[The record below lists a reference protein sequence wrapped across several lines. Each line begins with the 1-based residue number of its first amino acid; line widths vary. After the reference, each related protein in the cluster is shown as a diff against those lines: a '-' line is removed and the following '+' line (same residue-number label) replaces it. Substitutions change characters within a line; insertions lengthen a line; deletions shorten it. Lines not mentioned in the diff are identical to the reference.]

1 MKALKF
7 LSFSMA
13 IFMIGCTSFLL
24 PEPAP
29 ANLVYRLGV
38 TQQSIPK
45 SQKAVIIRVDRP
57 KASSFLQG
65 KDLIV
70 SLSDLRLASVEQ
82 AQWEESIP
90 DMVQNTFVNLLG
102 NREGLIGVLPS
113 SGVRSDIRISIT
125 IKRFEAYFD
134 NGKSNAPLIIV
145 HLNSTVSNASDR
157 AFIGTHDTRVVER
170 SKGIEVSSIVESINN
185 SNTKAIKDII
195 NWLDNPEIFNKLTS
209 GG

>member
-7 LSFSMA
+7 LSLIMAMFS
-13 IFMIGCTSFLL
+13 IGCTSFLL

-29 ANLVYRLGV
+29 ANQVYRLGV

-45 SQKAVIIRVDRP
+45 SESAVIIRVDRP
-57 KASSFLQG
+57 KASRFLQG

-70 SLSDLRLASVEQ
+70 SLSDQKLASIKQ

-90 DMVQNTFVNLLG
+90 DMVQNTFVNLLS
-102 NREGLIGVLPS
+102 NNEGLIGVLPS

-134 NGKSNAPLIIV
+134 NGKSNAPLTIV
-145 HLNSTVSNASDR
+145 HLSSTLSNASDR
-157 AFIGTHDTRVVER
+157 AFIGTHDTMKVER
-170 SKGIEVSSIVESINN
+170 SKDNKVSSIVKSINKGN
-185 SNTKAIKDII
+185 AAAISEII
-195 NWLDNPEIFNKLTS
+195 DWLNAPEVSKKLTS
-209 GG
+209 G

>member
-7 LSFSMA
+7 LSLIMVIFS
-13 IFMIGCTSFLL
+13 IGCTSFLL

-29 ANLVYRLGV
+29 ANQIYRLGV

-45 SQKAVIIRVDRP
+45 SDSAVIIRVDRP
-57 KASSFLQG
+57 KASRFLQG

-70 SLSDLRLASVEQ
+70 SLSDQRLASVKQ

-90 DMVQNTFVNLLG
+90 DMVQNTFVNLLS

-134 NGKSNAPLIIV
+134 NGMSNAPLIIV
-145 HLNSTVSNASDR
+145 HLSSTLSNASDR
-157 AFIGTHDTRVVER
+157 SFIGTHDTMKVER
-170 SKGIEVSSIVESINN
+170 SKDIKVSSIVQSINKG
-185 SNTKAIKDII
+185 NTEAISEII
-195 NWLDNPEIFNKLTS
+195 DWLNGPEISKKLIS
-209 GG
+209 G